1 MRVNLSDNEQQHY
14 EKALA
19 AVRQTLRQYEGC
31 SEEEKSTLEN
41 EFAQLQAMTR
51 KLETGRVEIAVFG
64 EINTGKS
71 ALINALIGR
80 SIAQVDVRG
89 GWTKEIWQCSW
100 EGCGYCIPG
109 FAASQVV
116 LIDTPGINEV
126 NGAMRAKIARE
137 AAQRADVILFVIDS
151 DLNSQEFSALA
162 ELATSHKPII
172 LVFNKVDLYSDEQ
185 RKQLREVL
193 QTERLPRLVSAD
205 DIVETTADPLAKEY
219 VIESVDGTTR
229 VEWRKSRPD
238 VEQLKVRML
247 EVLAKDGKA
256 LLALNA
262 ALYAADTSDRI
273 AAIRIKLRDQQATKT
288 IWSFAVSKAVAVAVN
303 PIPIADVLGGSAVDV
318 AMVFAL
324 SRIYGIRMSWA
335 NASALINAILLSAG
349 GVTAV
354 EMATHIAASVFK
366 GLTLGAGTVLTALPH
381 GGVAGFG
388 SYIVGQA
395 AKVYLENGASWG
407 PEGPK
412 IIVRRILETT
422 DKNSVLERLKA
433 EINERIRLNMAAGKK
448 PA

>member
-1 MRVNLSDNEQQHY
+1 MGIDFSFSEQQHY
-14 EKALA
+14 ENALTV
-19 AVRQTLRQYEGC
+19 VRQTLRQYEGC
-31 SEEEKSTLEN
+31 SEEEKNALER
-41 EFAQLQAMTR
+41 EFARLQEMTR

-71 ALINALIGR
+71 ALINALIGQ

-89 GWTKEIWQCSW
+89 GWTKENWHCSW
-100 EGCGYCIPG
+100 EGCGYCVPG
-109 FAASQVV
+109 FASSQVI

-126 NGAMRAKIARE
+126 NGAARAQIAYE
-137 AAQRADVILFVIDS
+137 AAQRADLILFVVDS

-172 LVFNKVDLYSDEQ
+172 LVFNKVDLYSPQQ
-185 RKQLREVL
+185 RARLREVL
-193 QTERLPRLVSAD
+193 QTERLPKLIHPE
-205 DIVETTADPLAKEY
+205 DIVETSADPLAREY
-219 VIESVDGTTR
+219 VIEAADGSTW
-229 VEWRKSRPD
+229 VEWRKPQPD
-238 VEQLKVRML
+238 VERLKVRIL
-247 EVLAKDGKA
+247 EVLEKDGKA

-288 IWSFAVSKAVAVAVN
+288 IWSFAVSKAIAVAVN
-303 PIPIADVLGGSAVDV
+303 PIPVADVLGGSAVDV

-324 SRIYGIRMSWA
+324 SRIYGIQMSWA
-335 NASALINAILLSAG
+335 NASALINAILVSAG
-349 GVTAV
+349 SVTAI

-407 PEGPK
+407 AEGPK
-412 IIVRRILETT
+412 VVVRRILETT
-422 DKNSVLERLKA
+422 DKNSVLEKLKA
-433 EINERIRLNMAAGKK
+433 EINERIRLNMAADGK
-448 PA
+448 AV